1 MIGSVISRFRVLIL
15 LLAFGLGLAG
25 QLLSGAAMAAQMQ
38 AGAEPGITTGMDCP
52 ACPSDHG
59 GGMMGSC
66 SVAACW
72 TIPAL
77 PTYERIPERP
87 GSQAFVPSVALVI
100 AGIAT
105 APEPHPPRLL
115 LHAN

>member
-1 MIGSVISRFRVLIL
+1 MLGFLIIRFRVVML

-25 QLLSGAAMAAQMQ
+25 QIASSAAIDAQMQ
-38 AGAEPGITTGMDCP
+38 VAPTAGMATGMDCP
-52 ACPSDHG
+52 ACPSDHT

-66 SVAACW
+66 SIAACW

-77 PTYERIPERP
+77 PTQERIPEQP
-87 GSQAFVPSVALVI
+87 APLAFVPSAGSVI

-105 APEPHPPRLL
+105 APEPHPPRLI
-115 LHAN
+115 LHA